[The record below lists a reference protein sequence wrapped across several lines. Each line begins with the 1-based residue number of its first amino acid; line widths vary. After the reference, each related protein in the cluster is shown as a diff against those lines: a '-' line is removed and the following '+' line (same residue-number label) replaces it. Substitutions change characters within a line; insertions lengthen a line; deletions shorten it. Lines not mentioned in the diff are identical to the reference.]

1 MDDALRFRLLVES
14 VPDHGIF
21 LLDPAG
27 RVASW
32 NAGAQ
37 RIAGWSAEEI
47 VGQHFSVLSP
57 PEEDA
62 AGELELAAEQGR
74 LEREGSLVR
83 KDGTRFRATVV
94 ITPMFDERH
103 RSQGFGVVAREVPGA
118 RPAGEPPREERF
130 RRLVQSVQD
139 YGIFMLDPEGR
150 ISSWNAGAERI
161 KGWSAEEIIGQH
173 FSVFYPPEDVA
184 AGKPVRELEIAVEQ
198 GRLEDEGWRVRKD
211 GRRFW
216 ANVVITALFDEQHRL
231 RGFGKVTRDTTERR
245 MAEEALR
252 ASEERFRLLVQSVQ
266 DYGIF
271 MLDPEGRISSWN
283 AGAERIKGWSAEE
296 IIGQHFSVFYPPEDV
311 AAGKPAREL
320 EIAVEQGR
328 LEDEGWRV
336 RKDGTR
342 FWANVVITAL
352 FDDRHRLH
360 GFGKVTRD
368 MTERRNAEQALRER
382 RRLVGHLVDAQEVE
396 RRRIAWD
403 VHDESIQSMVAVGM
417 RLQLLASRLPEPH
430 ASALAGLDESV
441 SAAIARLR
449 GLVSRL
455 RPPELDRHGLV
466 EAVSGYADEVA
477 GRWGLAHSV
486 RADLTAEPSPEVA
499 ITVYRICQEALSNVH
514 KHARATRV
522 DLTLSTVDNGTLV
535 RIADDGIGTPGED
548 AGAGH
553 FGLVEMHERA
563 EAAHGW
569 LSVTS
574 TPGRGTVVEFWLPT
588 LPDVTELEP

>member
-1 MDDALRFRLLVES
+1 MDDDGRGEDRLRLLVRS
-14 VPDHGIF
+14 VQDYAIL
-21 LLDPAG
+21 LLDPEG
-27 RVASW
+27 RIASW
-32 NAGAQ
+32 NAGAELIQ
-37 RIAGWSAEEI
+37 GWSA
-47 VGQHFSVLSP
+47 G
-57 PEEDA
+57 
-62 AGELELAAEQGR
+62 
-74 LEREGSLVR
+74 
-83 KDGTRFRATVV
+83 
-94 ITPMFDERH
+94 
-103 RSQGFGVVAREVPGA
+103 
-118 RPAGEPPREERF
+118 
-130 RRLVQSVQD
+130 
-139 YGIFMLDPEGR
+139 
-150 ISSWNAGAERI
+150 
-161 KGWSAEEIIGQH
+161 EIIGQH
-173 FSVFYPPEDVA
+173 FSVFHPPEDVA
-184 AGKPVRELEIAVEQ
+184 AGKPAWELETAARE
-198 GRLEDEGWRVRKD
+198 GRVEDEGWRVRKD
-211 GRRFW
+211 GTRFW

-231 RGFGKVTRDTTERR
+231 EGFGKVTRDMTERR
-245 MAEEALR
+245 NAEQALR
-252 ASEERFRLLVQSVQ
+252 ESEERFRLLVQNVQ

-271 MLDPEGRISSWN
+271 MLDPGGHISSWN
-283 AGAERIKGWSAEE
+283 AGAERIKGWSTAE

-311 AAGKPAREL
+311 SAGKPAWEL
-320 EIAVEQGR
+320 EVATREGR

-352 FDDRHRLH
+352 FDEQRRLQ

-430 ASALAGLDESV
+430 ASAVTGLDESV
-441 SAAIARLR
+441 QAAIGRLR

-466 EAVSGYADEVA
+466 EAVSGYADDVA

-486 RADLTAEPSPEVA
+486 TDELTAEPSPEAA

-522 DLTLSTVDNGTLV
+522 DLRLSTVDNGTLV
-535 RIADDGIGTPGED
+535 RITDDGVGMAADD
-548 AGAGH
+548 AAAGH
-553 FGLVEMHERA
+553 FGMVEMYERA

-574 TPGRGTVVEFWLPT
+574 APSRGTTVEFWLPM
-588 LPDVTELEP
+588 LPDEPGLQP

>member
-1 MDDALRFRLLVES
+1 MDDALR
-14 VPDHGIF
+14 PGPAIF
-21 LLDPAG
+21 LLDPDG
-27 RVASW
+27 RVAGW
-32 NAGAQ
+32 NAEAERVAGYPAQ
-37 RIAGWSAEEI
+37 EI
-47 VGQHFSVLSP
+47 VGQHFSILYP
-57 PEEDA
+57 PEDVA
-62 AGELELAAEQGR
+62 AGKPARDLEIATERGHLDSEGGR
-74 LEREGSLVR
+74 VR
-83 KDGTRFRATVV
+83 RDGTRFRAVTS
-94 ITPMFDERH
+94 IAALLDEQGRL
-103 RSQGFGVVAREVPGA
+103 RGFGQVVRD
-118 RPAGEPPREERF
+118 PADHGGPSPEREEPF
-130 RRLVQSVQD
+130 RLLVRSVQD
-139 YGIFMLDPEGR
+139 YAIFLLDPGGR

-161 KGWSAEEIIGQH
+161 KGYAAGEIIGQH

-184 AGKPVRELEIAVEQ
+184 AGKPDRELEVAAEQ

-211 GRRFW
+211 GSRFW
-216 ANVVITALFDEQHRL
+216 ANVVITALLDEQGRL
-231 RGFGKVTRDTTERR
+231 RGFGKVTRDVTERR
-245 MAEEALR
+245 AAELALQE
-252 ASEERFRLLVQSVQ
+252 SEERFRLLVQNVQ

-271 MLDPEGRISSWN
+271 MLDRGGRISSWN
-283 AGAERIKGWSAEE
+283 AGAERIKGYAAGE

-320 EIAVEQGR
+320 EIAVDQGR

-352 FDDRHRLH
+352 FDKEHRLQ

-430 ASALAGLDESV
+430 ASAVGGLDESV
-441 SAAIARLR
+441 QAAIARLR

-455 RPPELDRHGLV
+455 RPPELDQRGLV
-466 EAVSGYADEVA
+466 EAVTGYVDEVA
-477 GRWGLAHSV
+477 GRWGLAHTV
-486 RADLTAEPSPEVA
+486 RAELTAEPSPEAA

-522 DLTLSTVDNGTLV
+522 DLALSTVDNGTLV
-535 RIADDGIGTPGED
+535 RITDDGVGTPGDD
-548 AGAGH
+548 AGSGH

-569 LSVTS
+569 LSVTGV
-574 TPGRGTVVEFWLPT
+574 PGAGTVVEFWLPM
-588 LPDVTELEP
+588 LPDATGLEP

>member
-1 MDDALRFRLLVES
+1 MDEALR
-14 VPDHGIF
+14 PGHTIF
-21 LLDPAG
+21 LLDPDG
-27 RVASW
+27 RVAGW
-32 NAGAQ
+32 NAE
-37 RIAGWSAEEI
+37 AERVTGYPAREI
-47 VGQHFSVLSP
+47 VGRHFSILYP
-57 PEEDA
+57 PEDVA
-62 AGELELAAEQGR
+62 AGKPARDLEIAAERGHLDGEGGR
-74 LEREGSLVR
+74 VR
-83 KDGTRFRATVV
+83 KDGTRFRAVTS
-94 ITPMFDERH
+94 IAALFDEQGRV
-103 RSQGFGVVAREVPGA
+103 RGFGQVVRD
-118 RPAGEPPREERF
+118 PAGLGGPSPASEDRF
-130 RRLVQSVQD
+130 GLLVRSVQD
-139 YGIFMLDPEGR
+139 YAIFLLDPGGR

-161 KGWSAEEIIGQH
+161 KGYAAGEIVGQH
-173 FSVFYPPEDVA
+173 FSVFYPPEDLA
-184 AGKPVRELEIAVEQ
+184 AGKPARELEVAAEQ

-211 GRRFW
+211 GSRFW
-216 ANVVITALFDEQHRL
+216 ANVVITALVDEQGRL
-231 RGFGKVTRDTTERR
+231 RGFGKVTRDLTERR
-245 MAEEALR
+245 AAELALQE
-252 ASEERFRLLVQSVQ
+252 SEERFRLLVQNVQ

-271 MLDPEGRISSWN
+271 MLDRDGRISSWN
-283 AGAERIKGWSAEE
+283 AGAERIKGYAAGE

-320 EIAVEQGR
+320 EIAIDQGR

-352 FDDRHRLH
+352 FDKEHRLH

-430 ASALAGLDESV
+430 ASAVGGLDESV
-441 SAAIARLR
+441 QAAIARLR

-455 RPPELDRHGLV
+455 RPPELDQRGLV
-466 EAVSGYADEVA
+466 EAVSGYVDEVA

-486 RADLTAEPSPEVA
+486 RDELTAEPSPAAA

-535 RIADDGIGTPGED
+535 RITDDGVGTPGDD
-548 AGAGH
+548 AGSGH

-569 LSVTS
+569 LSVAGV
-574 TPGRGTVVEFWLPT
+574 PGDGTVVEFWLPM
-588 LPDVTELEP
+588 LPDATGLEP